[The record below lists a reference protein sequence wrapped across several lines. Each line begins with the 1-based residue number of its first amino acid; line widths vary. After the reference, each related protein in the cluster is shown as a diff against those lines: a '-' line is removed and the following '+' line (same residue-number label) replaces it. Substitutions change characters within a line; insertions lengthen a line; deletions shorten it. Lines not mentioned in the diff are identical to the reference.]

1 MNHMVDIYAPANTVF
16 QQLYAMLEKVPD
28 DDISVAVSFVDLDG
42 TTKVLLVGIFNPEE
56 MELHDV

>member
-28 DDISVAVSFVDLDG
+28 DDISVAVSFEDIDG
-42 TTKVLLVGIFNPEE
+42 STKTLLIGIFDPEDTE
-56 MELHDV
+56 PYDV